1 MEPIKFEFITNEEIE
16 KELSK
21 VKLSIKGVG
30 DESYISFKRLL
41 NSSHDAFN
49 GLNLSVKKHATVL
62 NTLIQD
68 IKQNEMAQK
77 ALFVQWEKGI
87 ISSEAYAATQAKQS
101 IRLSELKCKVIELE
115 YEIKQ
120 EIQLNKDATNALQQK
135 IVQVSNLKEE
145 YTKLSSE
152 EKANEQTSNQLI
164 KRIQELDNQI
174 ESINYNLQTTNEN
187 SSGFA
192 GGFSQVFNS
201 ITEGTSKLQ
210 DFISIGKTLLS
221 LGLDKFTLGLA
232 SSFVILKTA
241 LDGSS
246 KGTEWLN
253 SKIEY
258 FKSIWN
264 NSKQILTEGT
274 AALYNIATGDF
285 NSAKKNLETATKLNA
300 LQSIHANL
308 SEQAYLNQCEINKKE
323 NDNFAQIQ
331 INISEILKYNNELLN
346 TNKTLE
352 EKKTIVDKILK
363 LEKKNSSLKMK
374 TVNDNFA
381 NFHISNKLGLDS
393 ISELFPEQI
402 KLAEEYFATMSK
414 GGELTSD
421 QQRTLMKAI
430 TDITNNLDRPWDD
443 NQKKQFRSF
452 FDDAIKITTEYH
464 DKCRK
469 INEQLNSSQRTEAI
483 ITTNQNKKTSLESLQ
498 EEVRQRKEQYA
509 ALGEYERNLGKE
521 QAEQDF
527 QGLKSQGED
536 FIAYLNGKINGI
548 QSKPNPTK
556 EDRMNLSFLMTTR
569 DELAP
574 KPDISAFKETIE
586 EKKQYY
592 KEDLDGYIKYL
603 QDKRKLTEDDNSA
616 EGTQKRIVLDTE
628 IGNAQKQQKNE
639 LDNLL
644 KQYQTYTVKMA
655 SLQADYEKDDKLLQ
669 NARNNV
675 KQGEDVSRIDD
686 TIIARKNSYNQ
697 SLAELQAENSEF
709 SQVLFGNLEKI
720 SNSSLNKAI
729 NEARAFIANLRKEGN
744 ITPEMESFLKNIE
757 NGIDTAEKKKA
768 SRLPE
773 DLMDGANALQECAN
787 LANVFDGELGDVLQ
801 TAANVAK
808 GATDIAE
815 GIAQFSTNPLQG
827 ATSILSGITGII
839 GGIGSRLKENQK
851 IREEYQQGLLET
863 YSKELEYNSIL
874 RDRLRTQ
881 QQIGETTLQY
891 SQRLQKELTA
901 QKGSIDQEYQQV
913 WGKLMNEQYVSG
925 TGYKHGTW
933 FRKAKTW
940 NEYSSLSGK
949 SYKQIE
955 GLYTQDKLDGAA
967 KTLFERLKALKEE
980 GANIVEMMDQLNEQ
994 MRENWTSTTAT
1005 AISDSIVQGFLD
1017 GKKSAA
1023 DFAAD
1028 FEGLMRTAMLQSVK
1042 MKYLDAPLRDW
1053 YERFAAESENGL
1065 SQGKI
1070 EELRKAYDQ
1079 IIESAAKEAENIEK
1093 ITGISMGADEQA
1105 REASAK
1111 GIQSISQESADQ
1123 LLGTANTLTYI
1134 TSNIDKNVTSIHS
1147 LMIDAAR
1154 QWVQIAYNTSYCV
1167 KLETMEQ
1174 DLKAM
1179 RMTVQGMSDNGIL
1192 MRSR

>member
-1 MEPIKFEFITNEEIE
+1 MEPIKLEFITNSEVE
-16 KELSK
+16 KELVK
-21 VKLSIKGVG
+21 VQQALKGIG
-30 DESYISFKRLL
+30 DESYSSFKRLM
-41 NSSHDAFN
+41 NSSNEACN
-49 GLNLSVKKHATVL
+49 YLNNSTRSLATTL
-62 NTLIQD
+62 KTLIQD
-68 IKQNEMAQK
+68 IRQNEKAQE
-77 ALFVQWEKGI
+77 ALFLQWEERL
-87 ISSEAYAATQAKQS
+87 ISHNEYATAQAKLSMQLAELKS
-101 IRLSELKCKVIELE
+101 QTSELVSKIEKE
-115 YEIKQ
+115 N
-120 EIQLNKDATNALQQK
+120 QLNKESITSLEQK
-135 IVQVSNLKEE
+135 IITIIKLRNQYAQLSIEEQNHQLIGIQLLNHIQTLDTQIKAMGEKMNETKENTSNL
-145 YTKLSSE
+145 
-152 EKANEQTSNQLI
+152 TSRFI
-164 KRIQELDNQI
+164 EFI
-174 ESINYNLQTTNEN
+174 ESITD
-187 SSGFA
+187 
-192 GGFSQVFNS
+192 
-201 ITEGTSKLQ
+201 GTSKLEI
-210 DFISIGKTLLS
+210 FISLGKKLM
-221 LGLDKFTLGLA
+221 TLGLGTFVTALGA
-232 SSFVILKTA
+232 SFIILKKA
-241 LDGSS
+241 IQGSVEA
-246 KGTEWLN
+246 TEKMN
-253 SKIEY
+253 
-258 FKSIWN
+258 
-264 NSKQILTEGT
+264 
-274 AALYNIATGDF
+274 
-285 NSAKKNLETATKLNA
+285 ATKVFFNDLQETYQQMVSKWSLLGIDFLTGGIKKIQDSWQTLTQLFKMRGTYALKNA
-300 LQSIHANL
+300 
-308 SEQAYLNQCEINKKE
+308 EGYLNKE
-323 NDNFAQIQ
+323 NVNDFETKNNEHILR
-331 INISEILKYNNELLN
+331 NISEIQKYNIALMDQ
-346 TNKTLE
+346 NKSLE
-352 EKKTIVDKILK
+352 EQKNIFSNILK
-363 LEKKNSSLKMK
+363 LEKENASLKLKSLNEKFNNFNLFNSRDIDIAKLKLPNEVKLAKESFDIMIEGGEFSSNDQNK
-374 TVNDNFA
+374 LMNLISTITNDNR
-381 NFHISNKLGLDS
+381 IGWSND
-393 ISELFPEQI
+393 
-402 KLAEEYFATMSK
+402 
-414 GGELTSD
+414 
-421 QQRTLMKAI
+421 MKS
-430 TDITNNLDRPWDD
+430 
-443 NQKKQFRSF
+443 QYRSF
-452 FDDAIKITTEYH
+452 FTEAIKITSDYSI
-464 DKCRK
+464 KCAE
-469 INEQLNSSQRTEAI
+469 INTDLNNTMRSQTF
-483 ITTNQNKKTSLESLQ
+483 TTVSENKKTSLESLQ

-669 NARNNV
+669 NARNNA
-675 KQGEDVSRIDD
+675 KPGEDVSRIDD
-686 TIIARKNSYNQ
+686 TIIARKNSYKQ

-773 DLMDGANALQECAN
+773 DLMDAANALQECAN

-808 GATDIAE
+808 GAADIAE

-949 SYKQIE
+949 SYEQIE

-980 GANIVEMMDQLNEQ
+980 GANVVEMMDQLNEQ
-994 MRENWTSTTAT
+994 MRENWTGTTAT

-1111 GIQSISQESADQ
+1111 GIQSMSQESADQ

>member
-1 MEPIKFEFITNEEIE
+1 M
-16 KELSK
+16 
-21 VKLSIKGVG
+21 
-30 DESYISFKRLL
+30 
-41 NSSHDAFN
+41 
-49 GLNLSVKKHATVL
+49 
-62 NTLIQD
+62 
-68 IKQNEMAQK
+68 
-77 ALFVQWEKGI
+77 
-87 ISSEAYAATQAKQS
+87 
-101 IRLSELKCKVIELE
+101 
-115 YEIKQ
+115 
-120 EIQLNKDATNALQQK
+120 
-135 IVQVSNLKEE
+135 
-145 YTKLSSE
+145 
-152 EKANEQTSNQLI
+152 
-164 KRIQELDNQI
+164 
-174 ESINYNLQTTNEN
+174 
-187 SSGFA
+187 
-192 GGFSQVFNS
+192 
-201 ITEGTSKLQ
+201 
-210 DFISIGKTLLS
+210 
-221 LGLDKFTLGLA
+221 
-232 SSFVILKTA
+232 
-241 LDGSS
+241 
-246 KGTEWLN
+246 
-253 SKIEY
+253 
-258 FKSIWN
+258 
-264 NSKQILTEGT
+264 LTEGS
-274 AALYNIATGDF
+274 AALYNIFTGDLD
-285 NSAKKNLETATKLNA
+285 SAEKNLQTSVKLNL
-300 LQSIHANL
+300 LQTVYANL
-308 SEQAYLNQCEINKKE
+308 SEQAYLNKSKINKKE
-323 NDNFAQIQ
+323 KENQAQIQ
-331 INISEILKYNNELLN
+331 INTSEIQKYNNILQDA
-346 TNKTLE
+346 NKSLE
-352 EKKTIVDKILK
+352 EKKTITTEILR
-363 LEKKNSSLKMK
+363 LEKKNTDLKLETITK
-374 TVNDNFA
+374 NFA
-381 NFHISNKLGLDS
+381 SFFISDPYGLDV
-393 ISELFPEQI
+393 ITEQFPEQI
-402 KLAEEYFATMSK
+402 KLAEEYFAIMSE

-430 TDITNNLDRPWDD
+430 TDITNNLDRPWD
-443 NQKKQFRSF
+443 NSQREQFRSF

-483 ITTNQNKKTSLESLQ
+483 ITTNQNKKTALESLQ

-521 QAEQDF
+521 QTEQDF

-569 DELAP
+569 DKLAP

-655 SLQADYEKDDKLLQ
+655 SLKADYEKDDKLLQ
-669 NARNNV
+669 NARNNI

-709 SQVLFGNLEKI
+709 SQVLFGSLKKI

-773 DLMDGANALQECAN
+773 DLMDAANALQECAN

-808 GATDIAE
+808 GAADIAE

-891 SQRLQKELTA
+891 SQRIQKELST
-901 QKGSIDQEYQQV
+901 QKGAIDKEYQQV
-913 WGKLMNEQYVSG
+913 WGQLMDEEYISG
-925 TGYKHGTW
+925 TGYRHGTW
-933 FRKAKTW
+933 VRKAKTW

-949 SYKQIE
+949 SYEQIE
-955 GLYTQDKLDGAA
+955 RLYTQDKLDGAA

-980 GANIVEMMDQLNEQ
+980 GANVVEMMDQLNEQ
-994 MRENWTSTTAT
+994 MRENWTGTTAT

-1093 ITGISMGADEQA
+1093 ITGISMRADEQA

-1111 GIQSISQESADQ
+1111 GIQSMSQESADQ

>member
-1 MEPIKFEFITNEEIE
+1 MKPIIFDFLTDSEVE
-16 KELSK
+16 KELAK
-21 VKLSIKGVG
+21 VQQAIKGIG
-30 DESYISFKRLL
+30 DQSYISFKRLL
-41 NSSHDAFN
+41 NNSNEAFSSLSNSTRNQAKI
-49 GLNLSVKKHATVL
+49 LNS
-62 NTLIQD
+62 LIQC
-68 IKQNEMAQK
+68 IRQNEIAQK
-77 ALFVQWEKGI
+77 SLFSQWEKGC
-87 ISSEAYAATQAKQS
+87 ISCDEYVDKQTK
-101 IRLSELKCKVIELE
+101 LSQQLMELKSDTSALTRSIE
-115 YEIKQ
+115 K
-120 EIQLNKDATNALQQK
+120 EIQSNKDATNLLEQK
-135 IVQVSNLKEE
+135 IILVTKLKEK
-145 YTKLSSE
+145 YANLSSE
-152 EKANEQTSNQLI
+152 EYLNEQDHNILL
-164 KRIQELDNQI
+164 KRILELDNQI
-174 ESINYNLQTTNEN
+174 KSISNTPKETNYNFTETSN
-187 SSGFA
+187 F
-192 GGFSQVFNS
+192 
-201 ITEGTSKLQ
+201 ITKGISKLQ
-210 DFISIGKTLLS
+210 EFITIGKNLSS
-221 LGLDKFTLGLA
+221 LGLDKFTIGLT
-232 SSFVILKTA
+232 SSFALLKIA
-241 LDGSS
+241 LEGSS
-246 KGTEWLN
+246 QGAERLN

-264 NSKQILTEGT
+264 TSRQILTEGT
-274 AALYNIATGDF
+274 AALYNTVTGDSD
-285 NSAKKNLETATKLNA
+285 SARKNLTTITKLYSLKTLDA
-300 LQSIHANL
+300 KL
-308 SEQAYLNQCEINKKE
+308 SEQAYLNQCNINKKE
-323 NDNFAQIQ
+323 KENYEQIKL
-331 INISEILKYNNELLN
+331 NKSEISTYNNILLN
-346 TNKTLE
+346 GNKSLDE
-352 EKKTIVDKILK
+352 RKIIAEKIIK
-363 LEKKNSSLKMK
+363 LEKKNTDLELN
-374 TVNDNFA
+374 TINDNFA
-381 NFHISNKLGLDS
+381 NFLISNRQVLDP
-393 ISELFPEQI
+393 IKELFPEQI
-402 KLAEEYFATMSK
+402 KLAEEYFAIMSE

-430 TDITNNLDRPWDD
+430 TDITNNLDRPWNDS
-443 NQKKQFRSF
+443 QREQFHSF

-469 INEQLNSSQRTEAI
+469 INEQLNSSQRTGAI

-569 DELAP
+569 DQLAP
-574 KPDISAFKETIE
+574 KPDIFAFKETIE

-603 QDKRKLTEDDNSA
+603 QDKRKLTEDDNSEEA
-616 EGTQKRIVLDTE
+616 TQKRIVLDTE

-655 SLQADYEKDDKLLQ
+655 SLKADYEKDDKLLQ

-675 KQGEDVSRIDD
+675 KPGEDVSRIDD
-686 TIIARKNSYNQ
+686 AIIARKNSYNQ

-709 SQVLFGNLEKI
+709 TQVLFGNLEKI

-773 DLMDGANALQECAN
+773 DLMDAANALQECAN

-801 TAANVAK
+801 TAASVAK
-808 GATDIAE
+808 GAADIAE

-839 GGIGSRLKENQK
+839 GSIGSRLKENQK

-901 QKGSIDQEYQQV
+901 QKGSIYQEYQQV

-949 SYKQIE
+949 SYQQIE

-967 KTLFERLKALKEE
+967 KILFERLKALKEE
-980 GANIVEMMDQLNEQ
+980 GADVVEMMDQMNEQ
-994 MRENWTSTTAT
+994 MRENWTGTTAT

-1065 SQGKI
+1065 SQEKI

-1079 IIESAAKEAENIEK
+1079 IIESATKEAENIEK
-1093 ITGISMGADEQA
+1093 ITGISMGASEQA

-1111 GIQSISQESADQ
+1111 GIQSMSQESADQ